1 VSTAT
6 EPKTQQLPLPTVLVT
21 HPAALLGCPV
31 TDLVMYY
38 TNGDRNGDFCVAAV
52 QKNEAQGVLSL
63 KLLNNGMVTKHP
75 VRHVDDPFFRDHKNV
90 QLRDGGWDWGPGK
103 RPRLKKEVPTEIEA
117 AAVEV
122 IREWNNGNTDPV
134 RIASAIR
141 SKLYV
146 VTQDNRGMPVQQL
159 TVDPLA
165 FVQATLGEWVHGY
178 KAK

>member
-6 EPKTQQLPLPTVLVT
+6 ETKTQQLPLPTVRIT
-21 HPAALLGCPV
+21 HAAALLGCPV
-31 TDLVMYY
+31 TDLVLYY
-38 TNGDRNGDFCVAAV
+38 PTGDRNGDFCVAAV

-75 VRHVDDPFFRDHKNV
+75 VRHIDDPYFRDHQNV
-90 QLRDGGWDWGPGK
+90 LIKDGAWDWGPGK
-103 RPRLKKEVPTEIEA
+103 RPRLRKEVPDEIEA
-117 AAVEV
+117 GAVEV
-122 IREWNNGNTDPV
+122 IRCWNNNLTTPE
-134 RIASAIR
+134 RIANTIR

-146 VTQDNRGMPVQQL
+146 VTTDNRGQMVQQL
-159 TVDPLA
+159 NVDPVA